1 MQNPKRTDNKKEET
15 QETRLPLSDPP
26 PWFHAEMEKGFLR
39 IQELIDGRLSKF
51 AESLE
56 KMGNE
61 LQSINSRMV
70 DVETKQL
77 EAEEAITGL
86 HKDVADVKLAV
97 DDEIKQLKDKI
108 DELENQS
115 RRQNLRL
122 VGFPEGVEGRN
133 AVVFLKEWLPKI
145 LGQEDEV
152 YEIERAHR
160 TLQRRPA
167 ENGKPRAILIR
178 LLRYGDTLKI
188 LNVARERGKLAYGNS
203 TIMIFRD
210 MSSTL
215 FRKRQEFSALKRQL
229 RNNDVSYAMLHPAT
243 LRIQLPEGQ
252 RSFNSKASAE
262 TYLRQHHPHLIAG

>member
-1 MQNPKRTDNKKEET
+1 MPNPKKTDKKEDA
-15 QETRLPLSDPP
+15 QDMRLQLSDPP

-56 KMGNE
+56 KMSNE
-61 LQSINSRMV
+61 LQSTNLRMV
-70 DVETKQL
+70 EVVTKQM
-77 EAEEAITGL
+77 EMEEALTGL
-86 HKDVADVKLAV
+86 HTDVADVKLAV
-97 DDEIKQLKDKI
+97 DGEIKQLKDKI

-133 AVVFLKEWLPKI
+133 PVDFMKEWLPKI
-145 LGQEDEV
+145 LGKEDEI

-188 LNVARERGKLAYGNS
+188 INAAREKGKLTYGNS

-215 FRKRQEFSALKRQL
+215 FRKRQDFSALKRHL
-229 RNNDVSYAMLHPAT
+229 RNNDVTYAMLHPAT
-243 LRIQLPEGQ
+243 FRIQLPEGQ

-262 TYLRQHHPHLIAG
+262 TFQQHHPHLIAG